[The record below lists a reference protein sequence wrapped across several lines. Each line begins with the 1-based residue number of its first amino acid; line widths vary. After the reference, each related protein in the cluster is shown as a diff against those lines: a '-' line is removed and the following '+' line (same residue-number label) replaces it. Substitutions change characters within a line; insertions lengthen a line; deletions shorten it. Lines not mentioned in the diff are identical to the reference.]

1 MTVDEKIVEGCIAGK
16 RRAQNQL
23 YQKYAPGMFG
33 VCLRYC
39 KNIAEAED
47 ILQEGFIKVFKNVKK
62 YRKEGSFEGWIR
74 RIMVNSAITHFN
86 KNKIHFEEI
95 DEEKMESPE
104 EAETNETF
112 APVDQEI
119 LLNLIQNMPEGYR
132 MVLNLYVFE
141 GYNHKEIS
149 DILNISENTSKS
161 QLSKAR
167 KYLKNKLEEINKV
180 KTASFAY
187 ERQF

>member
-39 KNIAEAED
+39 KNTAEAED
-47 ILQEGFIKVFKNVKK
+47 ILQEGFIKIFKNVKK

-86 KNKIHFEEI
+86 KNKIHFEDI
-95 DEEKMESPE
+95 NEEKMEFPE
-104 EAETNETF
+104 ETETNETF
-112 APVDQEI
+112 TPVDQEV

-149 DILNISENTSKS
+149 EILNISENTSKS

-180 KTASFAY
+180 KTASFAH